1 MNAARKPIDLGGTV
15 ARNDARTKQVIE
27 PEQVIESE
35 RPRREATRT
44 TTVRIPESLH
54 RKLQYYCLDHETTAQ
69 AVFVSYLEEL
79 LKDRK

>member
-1 MNAARKPIDLGGTV
+1 MSAARKPIDLGGAV

-27 PEQVIESE
+27 PE

-69 AVFVSYLEEL
+69 ALFVSYLEEL